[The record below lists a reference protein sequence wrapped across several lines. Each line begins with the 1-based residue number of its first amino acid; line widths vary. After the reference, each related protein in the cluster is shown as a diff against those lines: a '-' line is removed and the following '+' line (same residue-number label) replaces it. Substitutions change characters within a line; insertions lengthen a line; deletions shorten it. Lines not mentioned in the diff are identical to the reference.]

1 MKIVF
6 LTDQIYLHG
15 GVEKVLSTKVNYLA
29 EQYHHQVT
37 VVTTEQK
44 GHQPCY
50 AFSEKVNLRDIAINY
65 YRDKSYFHPLN
76 LIKAIKHFFKIKKLI
91 KQLKPDVIV
100 VSNYSFDFYFLPYI
114 LPTIPKI
121 KEFHSSR
128 YLEAKQEVSKS
139 VKEKIMAF
147 LSRNAEKKYHQLV
160 VLNSAEKEFYNSEK
174 ITVIPNPVP
183 MSNLNV
189 KIQNKKIMAAGRI
202 SPVKNFGELIDIFS
216 LLSNDFPE
224 WELHFYG
231 ENYSNTK
238 EELQHKINKL
248 NLAHQIKILPPVEDL
263 QKTMLNYSIYAM
275 TSISECFPMVLLEAF
290 SVGVPVIS
298 YDCPTGPRNIITN
311 EEDGFLIRNK
321 DQKEYLYYLK
331 ELMTKEDLRIKI
343 GNQAKKNILK
353 FSNEQVMKKWNDL
366 FLELCNV

>member
-1 MKIVF
+1 MKIVY
-6 LTDQIYLHG
+6 LTDQTFLHG
-15 GVEKVLSTKVNYLA
+15 GIEKVLATKANFLA

-50 AFSEKVNLRDIAINY
+50 TFSEKVNLRDIAINY

-91 KQLKPDVIV
+91 KQLQPDVIV

-114 LPTIPKI
+114 LSKIPKI

-128 YLEAKQEVSKS
+128 YLEANRETSKNL
-139 VKEKIMAF
+139 KEKVMAF
-147 LSRNAEKKYHQLV
+147 LSRNAERKYHQLV
-160 VLNSAEKEFYNSEK
+160 VLNPAEKEFYNSEK

-202 SPVKNFGELIDIFS
+202 SPVKNFGELIDIFNE
-216 LLSNDFPE
+216 LKYDLKD

-231 ENYSNTK
+231 EDYLDTQKNL
-238 EELQHKINKL
+238 EQKIAEYQL
-248 NLAHQIKILPPVEDL
+248 EHQVKFAGTTNDML
-263 QKTMLNYSIYAM
+263 KTMQEYSIYAM
-275 TSISECFPMVLLEAF
+275 TSETECFPMVLLEAL
-290 SVGVPVIS
+290 SVGLPIIS
-298 YDCPTGPRNIITN
+298 YNCPTGPQFIIKSN
-311 EEDGFLIRNK
+311 EDGFLVQ
-321 DQKEYLYYLK
+321 DQQEFIKQLKKLIGSRELRENFSKNGKE
-331 ELMTKEDLRIKI
+331 
-343 GNQAKKNILK
+343 NAKR
-353 FSNEQVMKKWNDL
+353 FSEKKVMKLWNNL
-366 FLELCNV
+366 FVDLCNV